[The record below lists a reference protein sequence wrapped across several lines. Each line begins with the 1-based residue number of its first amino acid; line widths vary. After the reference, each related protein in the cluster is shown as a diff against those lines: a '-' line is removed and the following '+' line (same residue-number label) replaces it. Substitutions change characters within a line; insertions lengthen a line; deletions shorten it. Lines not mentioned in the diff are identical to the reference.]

1 MKCILFYLVDFI
13 LFLFLIFINYS
24 IQIPIEEVNL
34 LINLLEY

>member
-1 MKCILFYLVDFI
+1 MKCILFYLVYFI